1 MGNNSPKSNKRK
13 HIYDELNKK
22 IDSFNSND
30 EYPLNENEIWSKK
43 KDSSILKSKRK
54 YEIKKRKKIE
64 TDLKKELIE
73 SSIIISDFLNNN
85 LISKE
90 TNRRALPDTNVV
102 NSLLLIPDIF
112 EKEKKGIKFSKQI
125 DYCEQIISKG
135 INDFKKEYIKHLKN
149 NKSENINNDKISID
163 YKIKNNI
170 TNNENEYNN
179 IN

>member
-22 IDSFNSND
+22 IDSFNSKD

-64 TDLKKELIE
+64 TDLEKELIE
-73 SSIIISDFLNNN
+73 SSILISDFLSNN
-85 LISKE
+85 LISKQ

-112 EKEKKGIKFSKQI
+112 GKEKKGIKFINQI
-125 DYCEQIISKG
+125 NYCEQIISKG
-135 INDFKKEYIKHLKN
+135 INDFKKEYINGL
-149 NKSENINNDKISID
+149 
-163 YKIKNNI
+163 
-170 TNNENEYNN
+170 
-179 IN
+179 